1 MQTQHRDNRAHGGL
15 QPHGAAGVQGNVDFG
30 LVVDP
35 MTMQGVI
42 QDTLEQVPNSTQ
54 YDGAN
59 NRSGARRLSMPVP
72 YQMMHATMQGV
83 EKDQQ

>member
-1 MQTQHRDNRAHGGL
+1 MMPNQIDNRVPGGM
-15 QPHGAAGVQGNVDFG
+15 QPHGHVGVHGNVDFG

-42 QDTLEQVPNSTQ
+42 QDTLEQVPSASQ
-54 YDGAN
+54 YDGPN

-72 YQMMHATMQGV
+72 YQQMHATMQGM
-83 EKDQQ
+83 EKDQ